1 MLLMLKA
8 NQAVRNT
15 MAAERILLAA
25 KDCVRKDKRMLD
37 YHRAAGFMKLE
48 MAIVHLYSQLPTLPE
63 AWWCS
68 DCELIGCEHAVE
80 HARLWTKPSAA
91 KASAAC

>member
-48 MAIVHLYSQLPTLPE
+48 MAIVHLTRSFRRCPRR
-63 AWWCS
+63 
-68 DCELIGCEHAVE
+68 GG
-80 HARLWTKPSAA
+80 ARTVN
-91 KASAAC
+91 